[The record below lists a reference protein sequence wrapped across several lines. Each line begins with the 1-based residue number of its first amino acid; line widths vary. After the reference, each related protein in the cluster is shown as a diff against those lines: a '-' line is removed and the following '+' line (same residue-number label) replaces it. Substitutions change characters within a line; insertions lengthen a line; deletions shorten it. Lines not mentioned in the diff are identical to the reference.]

1 MSTTPQIET
10 PMRDVLTGAA
20 VCAAVAAFLA
30 AATALAIALTGLADD
45 TRRLLDFGFAG
56 VERTPA
62 QSANIA
68 LHNARFVVVT
78 LGFAILRPDLPRP
91 VCTIVDALLAAVLTL
106 NAGELGVALGAYGE
120 RVAAATALHAPL
132 EFSALAL
139 AGGAYISTRKQPL
152 GLSTL
157 ARIAVFCALLLTAAA
172 TLETYASLEG
182 PR

>member
-1 MSTTPQIET
+1 MSTARELET

-20 VCAAVAAFLA
+20 VCAAVAALVV
-30 AATALAIALTGLADD
+30 AATTLAIALTGVADD

-62 QSANIA
+62 QAANIA

-78 LGFAILRPDLPRP
+78 LVFAILRPDLPRA
-91 VCTIVDALLAAVLTL
+91 VRTIVDALLVAVLTL

-132 EFSALAL
+132 EFAALAL
-139 AGGAYISTRKQPL
+139 AGGAYMSTSKQPL
-152 GLSTL
+152 SLPTL
-157 ARIAVFCALLLTAAA
+157 ARIAVLCALLLAAAA
-172 TLETYASLEG
+172 TLETYTSLGG